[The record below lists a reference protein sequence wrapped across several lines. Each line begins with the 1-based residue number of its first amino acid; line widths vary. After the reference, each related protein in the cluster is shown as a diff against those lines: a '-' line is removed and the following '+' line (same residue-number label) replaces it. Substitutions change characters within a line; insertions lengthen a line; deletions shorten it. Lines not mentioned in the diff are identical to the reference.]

1 MPTLR
6 SLFRGPRSN
15 AASFSD
21 SDWSTD
27 TGWSDD
33 SASFMDADP
42 APAAEALLEM
52 SSALLAALEARNYEM
67 DLAGHAQRVA
77 ELADRMAAQQGVSIA
92 LRATL
97 RRAALLHE
105 VGMIGIPAGLLNRAE
120 PLTAE
125 EMARV
130 QAHAGVGAAIAQAT
144 CGELGATLIRHQYDD
159 EPTLRRVLGEGT
171 DAYRLTLLLRA
182 ADVAD
187 SVSRAPGLRFVHQGT
202 APAAAGTTAEAEAL
216 AA

>member
-6 SLFRGPRSN
+6 SLFRGPRSD
-15 AASFSD
+15 AASFND
-21 SDWSTD
+21 SDWSTGTD
-27 TGWSDD
+27 
-33 SASFMDADP
+33 SFMDAEP

-52 SSALLAALEARNYEM
+52 SSALLAALEARNDETE
-67 DLAGHAQRVA
+67 LAGHAQRVA

-105 VGMIGIPAGLLNRAE
+105 VGMIGVPAELLSRTE

-130 QAHAGVGAAIAQAT
+130 RAHAEMGAAIARAT
-144 CGELGATLIRHQYDD
+144 CGELGATLIRHQHDD

-187 SVSRAPGLRFVHQGT
+187 SVTRAPGLRFVHQT
-202 APAAAGTTAEAEAL
+202 ATDASAGASAATGEAAEAEAL

>member
-6 SLFRGPRSN
+6 SLFRSPRTD
-15 AASFSD
+15 AASFDD
-21 SDWSTD
+21 SGWSTD
-27 TGWSDD
+27 TGS
-33 SASFMDADP
+33 STGAEP
-42 APAAEALLEM
+42 VPAAEALLEM
-52 SSALLAALEARNYEM
+52 SSALLAALEARNDETE
-67 DLAGHAQRVA
+67 LAGHAQRVA
-77 ELADRMAAQQGVSIA
+77 ELADRMAEQQGVSVA

-105 VGMIGIPAGLLNRAE
+105 VGMIGVPAELLSRTE
-120 PLTAE
+120 PLTAG

-130 QAHAGVGAAIAQAT
+130 HTHAEVGAAIARAT
-144 CGELGATLIRHQYDD
+144 CGELGATLIRHQHDD

-187 SVSRAPGLRFVHQGT
+187 AVARAPGLRFVHQDA
-202 APAAAGTTAEAEAL
+202 APAAAESAEAEAL